1 MIFPQLKMAT
11 ALLASLTLFG
21 CAGSD
26 YTSPGKQPYVTNSK
40 SGTVVRVKDRQGN
53 CVRTKDWTEETA
65 TKECDPDLFPEEQP
79 VVAAAPTY
87 ESMNLSANALF
98 AFDSAELTAEGKT
111 ALQALG
117 DDIRAKGAT
126 LVDVDIVG
134 HTDSMGPEEYNQQL
148 SLRRAA
154 AIKEFLVQ
162 EKGVDASII
171 DVSGMGESQPVAD
184 NATAEG
190 RAQNRRVEVSVGV
203 KAPM

>member
-26 YTSPGKQPYVTNSK
+26 YTSPGTQPYVTNSK

-79 VVAAAPTY
+79 AVAAAPTY

-190 RAQNRRVEVSVGV
+190 RAKNRRVEVSVGV